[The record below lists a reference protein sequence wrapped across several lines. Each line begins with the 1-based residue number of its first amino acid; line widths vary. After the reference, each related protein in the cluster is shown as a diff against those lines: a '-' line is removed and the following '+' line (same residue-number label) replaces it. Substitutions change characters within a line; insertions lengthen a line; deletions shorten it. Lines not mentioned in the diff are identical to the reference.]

1 MFKVRKRTQ
10 SFFRGRTMY
19 LKLCSFVLLCV
30 AFISFSALGQDAK
43 KNKTPLDRIDISKVT
58 GSTIVGKVAS
68 EPTEKSIIVQI
79 HSPKAPN
86 NLPANKG
93 KNAPAVNDWKEL
105 EIPLKETTKF
115 RFKEPVEAF
124 DDKGNIKVYTQQDL
138 KKLKGSNPNLPGYE
152 AKPENI
158 IPGHLVIIS
167 LAKQENKTFASMIM
181 VTGKD
186 GSSNPDNKQG
196 TKKKN

>member
-1 MFKVRKRTQ
+1 
-10 SFFRGRTMY
+10 MY
-19 LKLCSFVLLCV
+19 LKLCSFVLLCIS
-30 AFISFSALGQDAK
+30 FISFSALGQDAK

-58 GSTIVGKVAS
+58 GSTIIGKVAS
-68 EPTEKSIIVQI
+68 EPTEKSIIIQI

-105 EIPLKETTKF
+105 EIPIKETTKF

-186 GSSNPDNKQG
+186 GSPNPDNKPG
-196 TKKKN
+196 AKKKN

>member
-1 MFKVRKRTQ
+1 
-10 SFFRGRTMY
+10 MY
-19 LKLCSFVLLCV
+19 LKLCSFVLLCI

-43 KNKTPLDRIDISKVT
+43 KNKTPLDRIDISKIT

-79 HSPKAPN
+79 QTPKAPTN
-86 NLPANKG
+86 PTANKG
-93 KNAPAVNDWKEL
+93 KNAPVVNEWKEL
-105 EIPLKETTKF
+105 EIPIKETTKF

-124 DDKGNIKVYTQQDL
+124 DDKGNIKVYTPQDL

-152 AKPENI
+152 AKAENI
-158 IPGHLVIIS
+158 IPGHLVTIL
-167 LAKQENKTFASMIM
+167 LAKQENKTFASIII

-186 GSSNPDNKQG
+186 GSPNPDKKPG

>member
-1 MFKVRKRTQ
+1 
-10 SFFRGRTMY
+10 MY
-19 LKLCSFVLLCV
+19 LKLCSFVLLCI
-30 AFISFSALGQDAK
+30 AFISFSAMGQDAK

-68 EPTEKSIIVQI
+68 EPTEKSIIIQI

-86 NLPANKG
+86 NLPGNKG

-105 EIPLKETTKF
+105 EIPIKETTKF

-167 LAKQENKTFASMIM
+167 LAKQENKIFASMIM

-186 GSSNPDNKQG
+186 GSPNPDNKPG
-196 TKKKN
+196 AKKKN

>member
-1 MFKVRKRTQ
+1 MH
-10 SFFRGRTMY
+10 
-19 LKLCSFVLLCV
+19 LKLCSFVLLCI

-68 EPTEKSIIVQI
+68 EPTEKSIIIQI

-86 NLPANKG
+86 NLPGNKG

-158 IPGHLVIIS
+158 IPGHLVTIS
-167 LAKQENKTFASMIM
+167 LAKQENKIFASMIM

-186 GSSNPDNKQG
+186 GSPNPDNKPG